1 MVNHDIRRQRIKT
14 ASQYLLVVFFAILSA
29 LVYQIFVSEN
39 RFAPSGLIGFATIV
53 QHVFGFEVGL
63 LSLIVNLPM
72 LAIAF
77 FVLGRTYSLRTLTF
91 TLVFSAALLLVGRI
105 SLDPIIYR
113 ASDTGE
119 AILAAI
125 AGGLFD
131 GAIYSFVVKMGGSTG
146 GTDVAASFINHKYP
160 EFDTVWI
167 IFALNVAVAALS
179 FFVYD
184 MEYRPV
190 ILCAIYVFVNG
201 KVSDSI
207 LKGARKAAK
216 FEVITTHPEE
226 LSQELMHTLHHGCT
240 VISVKGMYTG
250 TDKFLVVCVV
260 NPRQVT
266 DFEQIIRKYDSTFAF
281 ISTVNGTVGDFVR
294 VK

>member
-1 MVNHDIRRQRIKT
+1 MKKDVFGHRIKI
-14 ASQYLLVVFFAILSA
+14 ASQYLAVVAIAILSA
-29 LVYQIFVSEN
+29 MVYRIFVSEN
-39 RFAPSGLIGFATIV
+39 SFAPSGLIGFATMV
-53 QHVFGFEVGL
+53 QYVFGFEVGL

-72 LAIAF
+72 LVIAF
-77 FVLGRTYSLRTLTF
+77 FVLGRSYSLRTMTF
-91 TLVFSAALLLVGRI
+91 TIVFSAALVVLGQMDLG
-105 SLDPIIYR
+105 PIVYR

-131 GAIYSFVVKMGGSTG
+131 GAIYAFVVKMGGSTG
-146 GTDVAASFINHKYP
+146 GTDIVGAFVNHKYP

-167 IFALNVAVAALS
+167 IFAINVAVAVVS
-179 FFVYD
+179 FFVYG

-190 ILCAIYVFVNG
+190 ILCAVYVFVNG
-201 KVSDSI
+201 KVSDSL

-226 LSQELMHTLHHGCT
+226 LSKELMHTLHHGCT

-250 TDKFLVVCVV
+250 ADKFLVVCVV

-266 DFEQIIRKYDSTFAF
+266 DFEQIIQKYDNTFAF
-281 ISTVNGTVGDFVR
+281 ISTVNGTVGDFIR

>member
-1 MVNHDIRRQRIKT
+1 MNQAGYTKKIKT
-14 ASQYLLVVFFAILSA
+14 VLQYILVVLLAIVSA
-29 LVYQIFVSEN
+29 LIYTIFISKN
-39 RFAPSGLIGFATIV
+39 SFAPSGLIGFATIV
-53 QHVFGFEVGL
+53 QYVCGFEVGFM
-63 LSLIVNLPM
+63 SLIVNIPM
-72 LAIAF
+72 LVIAF
-77 FVLGRTYSLRTLTF
+77 FVLGRSYSLRTMTF
-91 TLVFSAALLLVGRI
+91 TLVFAACLLVVDRVN
-105 SLDPIIYR
+105 LDPIIYC

-125 AGGLFD
+125 AAGLFD
-131 GAIYSFVVKMGGSTG
+131 GAIYSFVVKLGGSTG
-146 GTDVAASFINHKYP
+146 GTDVAASFVNHKYP

-167 IFALNVAVAALS
+167 IFSLNVAVAVLS

-184 MEYRPV
+184 MAYRPM
-190 ILCAIYVFVNG
+190 ILCAVYVFVTG
-201 KVSDSI
+201 KVSDAI

-216 FEVITTHPEE
+216 FEVITTHPTE

-240 VISVKGMYTG
+240 SISVKGMYTG

-266 DFEQIIRKYDSTFAF
+266 DFEKIVQKYDNTFAF